1 MIQLL
6 YITPRIPAPDQRGDQ
21 IRAFFH
27 LKELSRIA
35 KIVLVC
41 LSSEKQSRQDITRLE
56 SMGISVQCYFFPKW
70 KRVLA
75 LRHALFSQIPF
86 QVAYFYSR
94 PIQKTIEGT
103 LKNIPLDIIHCHLIR
118 TAFYAEKLKAPIRS
132 LDYMDAYGFGMEL
145 RFSNAT
151 KIISQWI
158 LKSERD
164 RLYHFETHCFDQ
176 FNQHFAISKQ
186 DGMRIRHPRN
196 HEIVSAANGVDFN
209 QFFPKSTSKK
219 YDLVFMGNMDYPP
232 NIAAVRFIVEEILP
246 LLIKKLPSVNLL
258 IAGRSATKLIQSYQ
272 SDRIDVVQN
281 YADISDA
288 IASAKIMLAPMIIS
302 IGLQNKI
309 LQSMAMKV
317 PVITSEAA
325 NNAIGAI
332 PNDHIL
338 TANSAEEF
346 ASQTLSL
353 LTNPLLHSELSE
365 SAFGFVHH
373 HFTWETCSRKILDK
387 LL

>member
-6 YITPRIPAPDQRGDQ
+6 YIASRIPAPDQRGDQ
-21 IRAFFH
+21 IRAFFQ

-35 KIVLVC
+35 KITLVC
-41 LSSEKQSRQDITRLE
+41 LSLEKQNRQDIERLE
-56 SMGISVQCYFFPKW
+56 NMGISVQCFFFPKW

-75 LRHALFSQIPF
+75 LRHALFSRIPF

-94 PIQKTIEGT
+94 AIQKSIEKT
-103 LKNIPLDIIHCHLIR
+103 LKNEPFDIIHCHLIR
-118 TAFYAEKLKAPIRS
+118 TVLYAEELKAPIRS

-145 RFSNAT
+145 RSSNA
-151 KIISQWI
+151 KNFISRWM
-158 LKSERD
+158 LKSERN
-164 RLYHFETHCFDQ
+164 RLYHFENRCFDQ
-176 FNQHFAISKQ
+176 FNQHLAISDQ
-186 DGMRIRHPRN
+186 DGLRIKHERN

-232 NIAAVRFIVEEILP
+232 NIAAVSFIVTDILP
-246 LLIKKLPSVNLL
+246 LLIKKLPFVSLL

-272 SDRIDVVQN
+272 SDRIDIIQD
-281 YADISDA
+281 YEDISDA

-332 PNDHIL
+332 PNDQIL
-338 TANSAEEF
+338 TANTAEEF

-353 LTNPLLHSELSE
+353 LTNPLLHSKLSE
-365 SAFGFVHH
+365 SAFNFVHH
-373 HFTWETCSRKILDK
+373 NFTWEKCSRKILDK
-387 LL
+387 LI